1 MVNCYYCQNDNHNIS
16 SCKEDQVLIEMIMK
30 QNTQPKFSSFSEKIL
45 RRLSAHCNIKT
56 TLPKLQLVIQ
66 ITRKWHELNNNN
78 NNNNKKFESDDIDCA
93 ICFETIEATN
103 SCVTTCGH
111 KYCLSCVLEHSRNRS
126 FDDTDCPIC
135 RNVLLVKKNS
145 MNDYAH
151 IQDLIENDFDSF
163 VSRQQ
168 HMSLIQEG
176 FIYDGNIIGRRD
188 SITDE
193 IEMLETLFTEPPVVM
208 EVIREQYRN

>member
-78 NNNNKKFESDDIDCA
+78 NNNNNKKFESDEIDCA
-93 ICFETIEATN
+93 ICF
-103 SCVTTCGH
+103 H
-111 KYCLSCVLEHSRNRS
+111 
-126 FDDTDCPIC
+126 
-135 RNVLLVKKNS
+135 
-145 MNDYAH
+145 
-151 IQDLIENDFDSF
+151 
-163 VSRQQ
+163 
-168 HMSLIQEG
+168 
-176 FIYDGNIIGRRD
+176 
-188 SITDE
+188 
-193 IEMLETLFTEPPVVM
+193 
-208 EVIREQYRN
+208 

>member
-1 MVNCYYCQNDNHNIS
+1 
-16 SCKEDQVLIEMIMK
+16 
-30 QNTQPKFSSFSEKIL
+30 
-45 RRLSAHCNIKT
+45 
-56 TLPKLQLVIQ
+56 
-66 ITRKWHELNNNN
+66 
-78 NNNNKKFESDDIDCA
+78 
-93 ICFETIEATN
+93 
-103 SCVTTCGH
+103 
-111 KYCLSCVLEHSRNRS
+111 
-126 FDDTDCPIC
+126 
-135 RNVLLVKKNS
+135 